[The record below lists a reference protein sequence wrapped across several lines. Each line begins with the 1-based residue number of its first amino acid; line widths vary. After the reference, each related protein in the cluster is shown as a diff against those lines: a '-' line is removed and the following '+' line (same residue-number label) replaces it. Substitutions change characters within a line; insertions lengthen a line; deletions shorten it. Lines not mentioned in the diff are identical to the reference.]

1 MAKGPRGLVEKRE
14 AAEKRKLYSR
24 VLIVCEGMKT
34 EPLYLSDL
42 RDELKAPT
50 INCEVVGEGRDPSAV
65 VKRAVEHAESPDGDY
80 DYVFCVF
87 DRDKH
92 EHYADACER
101 CRNVEVKRRGGTATK
116 LVAITTNPSFE
127 YWLLLHLDPT
137 TKPYRQAGNRTSGD
151 QAFADFS
158 KAYLKE
164 TGVRYAKGTKGVYG
178 ALKPKLEAAIKF
190 ADRENREG
198 ISNPH
203 SLVGALITI
212 LRNIAA
218 GKDPDI
224 KAIQNIPRAN
234 EAA

>member
-101 CRNVEVKRRGGTATK
+101 CRNVEVKRRGG
-116 LVAITTNPSFE
+116 
-127 YWLLLHLDPT
+127 
-137 TKPYRQAGNRTSGD
+137 NRDKTGRYHDKSIFRILAASPPRPDDEALSSSG
-151 QAFADFS
+151 
-158 KAYLKE
+158 E
-164 TGVRYAKGTKGVYG
+164 
-178 ALKPKLEAAIKF
+178 
-190 ADRENREG
+190 
-198 ISNPH
+198 
-203 SLVGALITI
+203 
-212 LRNIAA
+212 
-218 GKDPDI
+218 
-224 KAIQNIPRAN
+224 
-234 EAA
+234 